1 MSNRI
6 NDSMGESRTTLLRVG
21 VLVAI
26 AVLVATAVWLGARG
40 RTDDSSGTDK
50 TSGDSSSQP
59 GSRGR
64 TSRSTRSPESAPADG
79 VVIPTGAD
87 QVDGYPTRFPQTDL
101 GAVALQVEVA
111 KAQVGFD
118 YDQAAAVAGL
128 YANPEDTAVFE
139 QRARDAVALR
149 RQQAGVPKEGDVP
162 PPASYAVTPIAYT
175 LEELDTGYY
184 AVNLLSYVT
193 LTTANGKVSDGLY
206 AGTQLM
212 RWLEV
217 DGVGDWCLVQAAP
230 QTSSTWSPQPKAVA
244 PGTPE
249 YKQAGWIPING
260 TPVSTADLFHRVTRL
275 GIDALAVLVLTTLL
289 GAATTIQPP
298 TAAAAEPATSTA
310 ASTAQVATVETT
322 SQLPARTLKM
332 GCLGPTNCATS
343 AETPSSARRTRSTA
357 ARTRPVASR
366 TRSRTRSRASR
377 SAWKPQPHRL
387 RQGSRGSVPGVSGC
401 GLLDAICAPGS
412 RGSDSLASRGCPA
425 SPDSRTWG
433 TSSAPASPASV
444 TSPTRSRTSG
454 RHRQGGG
461 RCLDR
466 SHARGVELRP
476 VRAAHRAHVQRAVLD
491 PRPQRRRTR

>member
-1 MSNRI
+1 MSNRM

-21 VLVAI
+21 VLVVI
-26 AVLVATAVWLGARG
+26 AALVATAVWLGARG
-40 RTDDSSGTDK
+40 RADDSGGTGK
-50 TSGDSSSQP
+50 TNGDSSSQT
-59 GSRGR
+59 GQQGQNVSVDQVA
-64 TSRSTRSPESAPADG
+64 PETAPADG

-128 YANPEDTAVFE
+128 YANPEDKAVFE

-212 RWLEV
+212 RWIEV
-217 DGVGDWCLVQAAP
+217 DGVGDWRLVQG
-230 QTSSTWSPQPKAVA
+230 SNEDIEHLVSTGQPKAVA

-260 TPVSTADLFHRVTRL
+260 A
-275 GIDALAVLVLTTLL
+275 
-289 GAATTIQPP
+289 
-298 TAAAAEPATSTA
+298 
-310 ASTAQVATVETT
+310 
-322 SQLPARTLKM
+322 
-332 GCLGPTNCATS
+332 
-343 AETPSSARRTRSTA
+343 
-357 ARTRPVASR
+357 
-366 TRSRTRSRASR
+366 
-377 SAWKPQPHRL
+377 PQ
-387 RQGSRGSVPGVSGC
+387 
-401 GLLDAICAPGS
+401 
-412 RGSDSLASRGCPA
+412 
-425 SPDSRTWG
+425 
-433 TSSAPASPASV
+433 
-444 TSPTRSRTSG
+444 
-454 RHRQGGG
+454 
-461 RCLDR
+461 
-466 SHARGVELRP
+466 
-476 VRAAHRAHVQRAVLD
+476 
-491 PRPQRRRTR
+491 

>member
-40 RTDDSSGTDK
+40 RTDDNTGADET
-50 TSGDSSSQP
+50 TGDSTSQA
-59 GSRGR
+59 GQQGQNVSVDQVA
-64 TSRSTRSPESAPADG
+64 PESAPADG

-128 YANPEDTAVFE
+128 YANPEDKGVFE

-217 DGVGDWCLVQAAP
+217 DGVGDWRLVQG
-230 QTSSTWSPQPKAVA
+230 STADIEHLVSTGQPKAVA

-260 TPVSTADLFHRVTRL
+260 A
-275 GIDALAVLVLTTLL
+275 
-289 GAATTIQPP
+289 
-298 TAAAAEPATSTA
+298 
-310 ASTAQVATVETT
+310 
-322 SQLPARTLKM
+322 
-332 GCLGPTNCATS
+332 
-343 AETPSSARRTRSTA
+343 
-357 ARTRPVASR
+357 
-366 TRSRTRSRASR
+366 
-377 SAWKPQPHRL
+377 PQ
-387 RQGSRGSVPGVSGC
+387 
-401 GLLDAICAPGS
+401 
-412 RGSDSLASRGCPA
+412 
-425 SPDSRTWG
+425 
-433 TSSAPASPASV
+433 
-444 TSPTRSRTSG
+444 
-454 RHRQGGG
+454 
-461 RCLDR
+461 
-466 SHARGVELRP
+466 
-476 VRAAHRAHVQRAVLD
+476 
-491 PRPQRRRTR
+491 

>member
-1 MSNRI
+1 MSNRM

-21 VLVAI
+21 VLVVI
-26 AVLVATAVWLGARG
+26 AALVATAVWLGARG
-40 RTDDSSGTDK
+40 RADDDDDTGK
-50 TSGDSSSQP
+50 TSGDSSSHTGQQ
-59 GSRGR
+59 GQNVSVDQVA
-64 TSRSTRSPESAPADG
+64 PETAPADG

-128 YANPEDTAVFE
+128 YANPEDKAVFE

-212 RWLEV
+212 RWIEV
-217 DGVGDWCLVQAAP
+217 DGVGDWRLVQG
-230 QTSSTWSPQPKAVA
+230 SDEDIEHLVSTGQPKAVA

-260 TPVSTADLFHRVTRL
+260 A
-275 GIDALAVLVLTTLL
+275 
-289 GAATTIQPP
+289 
-298 TAAAAEPATSTA
+298 
-310 ASTAQVATVETT
+310 
-322 SQLPARTLKM
+322 
-332 GCLGPTNCATS
+332 
-343 AETPSSARRTRSTA
+343 
-357 ARTRPVASR
+357 
-366 TRSRTRSRASR
+366 
-377 SAWKPQPHRL
+377 PQ
-387 RQGSRGSVPGVSGC
+387 
-401 GLLDAICAPGS
+401 
-412 RGSDSLASRGCPA
+412 
-425 SPDSRTWG
+425 
-433 TSSAPASPASV
+433 
-444 TSPTRSRTSG
+444 
-454 RHRQGGG
+454 
-461 RCLDR
+461 
-466 SHARGVELRP
+466 
-476 VRAAHRAHVQRAVLD
+476 
-491 PRPQRRRTR
+491 